1 MIKRI
6 LMFKFKADA
15 NTSTVSTILSDMES
29 LPNKIDGIKSVESG
43 TDLSPEGMNQGFTHI
58 VQFTFE
64 DKEAREAYLPHPEHE
79 AIKTLCMPILE
90 DMLIFDYF
98 V

>member
-15 NTSTVSTILSDMES
+15 NANTISTILSNMES
-29 LPNKIDGIKSVESG
+29 LPNKIDGITSVESG
-43 TDLSPEGMNQGFTHI
+43 TDLSPEGMNKGFTHI
-58 VQFTFE
+58 VQFTFK
-64 DKEAREAYLPHPEHE
+64 DKEARDFYLPHPEHK
-79 AIKTLCMPILE
+79 AIKQLCMPILE